1 MLDQWAAGFGTVSAG
16 ALTLFGIYA
25 AIKTKGFALRALPAA
40 IRQAVCPRQ
49 RGKGGSPFRAFAT
62 SLAGTI
68 GVGNM
73 TGVAVAIALGG
84 AGAVFWMWVS
94 AFLCMTVK
102 YFEIYLALKHQPR
115 GESTYGFGP
124 MEYLKKATESRV
136 FPALFA
142 GVGILSAFG
151 MGSLLQTGAAQESAL
166 VTFGIPPAALGA
178 AFSLCVG
185 VALWGGVRRVTGI
198 AEKVIP
204 WLGGAFLI
212 TGGIVIVRNGQNL
225 LPALKSIFTQAF
237 APMAAAGGAAGQ
249 GVAAAFRHGVGNGL
263 FSHEAGLGSAGL
275 AHGTCNAVPE
285 RQGLWGIF
293 EVFADT
299 ILISTVSALMLL
311 TTEKSTVSAASATV
325 GPWGEITLSV
335 CLILFALLAIL
346 SWSVYGETCA
356 VFLGKQRAIPIYR
369 ILFTLSP
376 ALAFLLPQSV
386 LWQTSEIINACMMI
400 LNLTG
405 LLGFRREMTKIA
417 TLDPKKL

>member
-25 AIKTKGFALRALPAA
+25 AIKTKGFALRALPAT

-49 RGKGGSPFRAFAT
+49 RGRTDSPFRAFAT

-73 TGVAVAIALGG
+73 TGVAVAITLGG

-102 YFEIYLALKHQPR
+102 YFEIYLALKHQPE

-124 MEYLKKATESRV
+124 MEYLEKATESRV

-142 GVGILSAFG
+142 GFGILSAFG

-166 VTFGIPPAALGA
+166 VTFGIPPAVLGT

-204 WLGGAFLI
+204 WLGSAFLI
-212 TGGIVIVRNGQNL
+212 TGMIVIVRNGQNL

-299 ILISTVSALMLL
+299 ILISTVTALMLL

-335 CLILFALLAIL
+335 CLILFALLAVL

-356 VFLGKQRAIPIYR
+356 VFLGKQRAILPYR
-369 ILFTLSP
+369 ILFALSP
-376 ALAFLLPQSV
+376 ALAFLIPQHA
-386 LWQTSEIINACMMI
+386 LWQSAEIINACMMI

-405 LLGFRREMTKIA
+405 LLGFRRTLSSIA